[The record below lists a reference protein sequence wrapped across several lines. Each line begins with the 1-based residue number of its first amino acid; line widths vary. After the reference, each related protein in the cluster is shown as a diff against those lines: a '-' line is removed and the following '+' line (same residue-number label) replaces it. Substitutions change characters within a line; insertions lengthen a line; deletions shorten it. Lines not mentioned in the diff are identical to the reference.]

1 MARQKLGLIIAAAAV
16 TSLAL
21 TACTAQT
28 TPAADDD
35 GTSPTASLGAVALSF
50 PAPSQV
56 PIWSEVLELMPDLVG
71 EAGYEFLSDDPNLDT
86 QVQVSDWQAW
96 IQRGDVKAIM
106 GYPASAD
113 ALVPVTAEAA
123 AAGIPVLG
131 YTLPWEGT
139 EGVLISDGYADGF
152 QVGADAGEWAAEQF
166 GADTDIAVTV
176 LGYWDNDF
184 GRERSTGLE
193 EGFSSVVPNAVI
205 NEVVATNLDEGY
217 SGVQNA
223 LAAAPDTKV
232 WLAFDAASGLG
243 AYQALLD
250 SGVAEDAADTLLG
263 SLDVDTQVAQVL
275 MDESTFWRV
284 AYGATAADIAAV
296 CAELL
301 IAAAEGD
308 PQDGELVQRRVTADN
323 AVEFAG

>member
-1 MARQKLGLIIAAAAV
+1 MARQRTVWAAAA
-16 TSLAL
+16 TAALAL
-21 TACTAQT
+21 TLTACASGGSAE
-28 TPAADDD
+28 P
-35 GTSPTASLGAVALSF
+35 TSTESRGAVALSF

-56 PIWSEVLELMPDLVG
+56 PIWSEVLELMPALVA
-71 EAGYEFLSDDPNLDT
+71 EAGYEFVSDDPNLNS

-106 GYPASAD
+106 GYPAAAD
-113 ALVPVTAEAA
+113 ALVPVTAEAN

-139 EGVLISDGYADGF
+139 AGVLLSDGYADGY
-152 QVGADAGEWAAEQF
+152 QVGVDAGEWVAETYGTDAAVP
-166 GADTDIAVTV
+166 VTL

-184 GRERSTGLE
+184 GRERSTGLS
-193 EGFSSVVPNAVI
+193 EGLLSVVPNAVV
-205 NEVVATNLDEGY
+205 NEVVAPTLDDGY

-250 SGVAEDAADTLLG
+250 SGVSETAEDTLLAN
-263 SLDVDTQVAQVL
+263 LDVDTQVAQVL
-275 MDESTFWRV
+275 ADPDTFWRV
-284 AYGATAADIAAV
+284 SYGATAADIAALS
-296 CAELL
+296 AELL
-301 IAAAEGD
+301 IAAAEGE

-323 AVEFAG
+323 AAEFAG